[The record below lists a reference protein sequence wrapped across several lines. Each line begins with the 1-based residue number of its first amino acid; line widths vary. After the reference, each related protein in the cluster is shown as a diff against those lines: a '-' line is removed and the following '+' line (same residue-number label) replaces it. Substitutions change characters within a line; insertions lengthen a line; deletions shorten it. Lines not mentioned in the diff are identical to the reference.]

1 MTSQDKP
8 GHILL
13 DAMGFGMGCG
23 CVQCT
28 FQCCN
33 INEARMLYDQLA
45 IISPILV
52 RLRCKV
58 DGAVSQFIPAGF
70 ECLMSDLA
78 RPFGRHGLPL
88 VHHLGLC

>member
-1 MTSQDKP
+1 MYAREALPPAWLLGALITVAQMTSQDKP

-45 IISPILV
+45 IILPILV
-52 RLRCKV
+52 
-58 DGAVSQFIPAGF
+58 
-70 ECLMSDLA
+70 
-78 RPFGRHGLPL
+78 
-88 VHHLGLC
+88 